1 MDPMTNYNGIITEVT
16 DTIKSDELF
25 KKLLSADAMTEEH
38 LTRAVQNTLTKEAI
52 SNSYDYELN
61 SSKNN
66 VTSTTIHTVFLR
78 DSLSSIKIEG
88 AEFGNFQGNDK
99 VKKDAEKAFNKI
111 VPEQFRGFV
120 SSFMMQG
127 EFPTCSSKTSA
138 IPM

>member
-1 MDPMTNYNGIITEVT
+1 M
-16 DTIKSDELF
+16 
-25 KKLLSADAMTEEH
+25 
-38 LTRAVQNTLTKEAI
+38 QNTLTKEAI
-52 SNSYDYELN
+52 SNSHNYELN

-127 EFPTCSSKTSA
+127 GISNLFFKNISNSDVKTGGSHPSPVTG
-138 IPM
+138 IS